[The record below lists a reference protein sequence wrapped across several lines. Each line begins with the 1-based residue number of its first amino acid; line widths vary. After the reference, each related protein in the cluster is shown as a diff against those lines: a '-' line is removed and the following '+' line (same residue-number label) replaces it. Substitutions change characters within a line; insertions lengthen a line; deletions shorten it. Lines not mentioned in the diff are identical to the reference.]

1 MINLLPLGL
10 IEKAKA
16 NCREDISEWQE
27 SYTDIV
33 QNPQGYSPVGTPCLA
48 VILENINSRLGVSM
62 ENMKAGRAVI
72 ELLRAEE
79 VDYIFGVTGLTTN
92 SMVTETYGREDISF
106 IDTRHEEGAA
116 LMAYG
121 YSKVTG
127 KPSVC
132 MTTSGA
138 GTINLAGGISLAY
151 KGRAPVIII
160 SGDTALE
167 YIGRD
172 GAQAFDL
179 VNVLKPLTKIAVQ
192 ANKTTRVPALIRDSF
207 RTALSGKQGPVMLDI
222 PRDLLDKEMISDE
235 FLQPAAYR
243 SVYRTQGDEASI
255 KSAADI
261 LLKSE
266 RPLLLAGGGI
276 LDSGATSEAVA
287 LSELLDMAIVP
298 SYGHHDAV
306 PNSHPHYVGPPG
318 SRGSGEAHEAMSKAD
333 VILALG
339 TRINQAST
347 NWNYSIINP
356 DTKIIQVDIDPIEIG
371 RNYPVEVGIVGDAAA
386 VGQQLIKAI
395 TTAAP
400 EGNKLPDWKDTF
412 TKLSQSRLERL
423 KAEETI
429 SENPIMPQQVFPELN
444 KVFPEDAMITID
456 AGVAPGMSYDR
467 LKFEH
472 PRTMFNYVGQGAL
485 GMGYSVGLGTKLGRP
500 NRTAISMH
508 GDGGFLYTCGE
519 INTAVR
525 HNIPL
530 VSIVLNNN
538 CMGAEKSQQKNLHE
552 EHYVGVNLTNPRF
565 DKLAEV
571 FGAKGFYVEQA
582 DQIGD
587 AVTEAI
593 RSGMPSVIE
602 LSLIHI

>member
-1 MINLLPLGL
+1 
-10 IEKAKA
+10 
-16 NCREDISEWQE
+16 
-27 SYTDIV
+27 
-33 QNPQGYSPVGTPCLA
+33 
-48 VILENINSRLGVSM
+48 M

-72 ELLRAEE
+72 ELLRAEQVE
-79 VDYIFGVTGLTTN
+79 YLFGVTGLTTN
-92 SMVTETYGREDISF
+92 SMVTETYGREDIKF

-151 KGRAPVIII
+151 KGRAPVVII
-160 SGDTALE
+160 SGDTAME

-172 GAQAFDL
+172 GSQAFDL
-179 VNVLKPLTKIAVQ
+179 VNILKPLTKIAVQ
-192 ANKTTRVPALIRDSF
+192 ANTTNRVPSLIRDSF
-207 RTALSGKQGPVMLDI
+207 RTALSGKQGPVLLDI

-235 FLQPAAYR
+235 FLKPASYR
-243 SVYRTQGDEASI
+243 SISRTQGDEGLIQLASQMLLNA
-255 KSAADI
+255 KS
-261 LLKSE
+261 
-266 RPLLLAGGGI
+266 PLLLAGGGV
-276 LDSGATSEAVA
+276 LDSEASKEAVA
-287 LSELLDMAIVP
+287 LAELLDMALVP
-298 SYGHHDAV
+298 SYGHHDAI
-306 PNSHPHYVGPPG
+306 PNSHPNYVGPPG
-318 SRGSGEAHEAMSKAD
+318 SRGSGEAHEAMNKAD

-347 NWNYSIINP
+347 AWDYSIINP
-356 DTKIIQVDIDPIEIG
+356 STKIIQIDIDPIEIG
-371 RNYPVEVGIVGDAAA
+371 RNYPVAIGIVGDAAA
-386 VGQQLIKAI
+386 VGQQLIKHI
-395 TTAAP
+395 TSTAP
-400 EGNKLPDWKDTF
+400 EGNNLPEWKETF
-412 TKLSQSRLERL
+412 TNLAQSRLNRL
-423 KAEETI
+423 KDEENI
-429 SENPIMPQQVFPELN
+429 SENPIMPQQVFPEFN
-444 KVFPEDAMITID
+444 KIFPDDAMITID
-456 AGVAPGMSYDR
+456 AGVAPGLSYDR

-500 NRTAISMH
+500 SKTAISIH

-538 CMGAEKSQQKNLHE
+538 CMGAEKSQQKSLHE

-571 FGAKGFYVEQA
+571 FGAKGFYIEKA
-582 DQIGD
+582 DQISD
-587 AVTEAI
+587 AVNEAI
-593 RSGMPSVIE
+593 KSGMPSVIE
-602 LSLIHI
+602 IPVQEYFPPAAPTGL

>member
-1 MINLLPLGL
+1 
-10 IEKAKA
+10 
-16 NCREDISEWQE
+16 
-27 SYTDIV
+27 
-33 QNPQGYSPVGTPCLA
+33 
-48 VILENINSRLGVSM
+48 M

-72 ELLRAEE
+72 ELLRAEQVE
-79 VDYIFGVTGLTTN
+79 YLFGVTGLTTN
-92 SMVTETYGREDISF
+92 SMVTETYGREDIKF

-151 KGRAPVIII
+151 KGRAPVVII
-160 SGDTALE
+160 SGDTAME

-172 GAQAFDL
+172 GSQAFDL
-179 VNVLKPLTKIAVQ
+179 VNILKPLTKIAVQ
-192 ANKTTRVPALIRDSF
+192 ANTTNRVPSLIRDSF
-207 RTALSGKQGPVMLDI
+207 RTALSGKQGPVLLDI

-235 FLQPAAYR
+235 FLKPASYR
-243 SVYRTQGDEASI
+243 SISRTQGDEGLIQLASQMLLNA
-255 KSAADI
+255 KS
-261 LLKSE
+261 
-266 RPLLLAGGGI
+266 PLLLAGGGV
-276 LDSGATSEAVA
+276 LDSEASKEAVA
-287 LSELLDMAIVP
+287 LAELLDMALVP
-298 SYGHHDAV
+298 SYGHHDAI
-306 PNSHPHYVGPPG
+306 PNSHPNYVGPPG
-318 SRGSGEAHEAMSKAD
+318 SRGSGEAHEAMNKAD

-347 NWNYSIINP
+347 AWDYSIINP
-356 DTKIIQVDIDPIEIG
+356 STKIIQIDIDPIEIG
-371 RNYPVEVGIVGDAAA
+371 RNYPVAIGIVGDAAA
-386 VGQQLIKAI
+386 VGQQLIKHI
-395 TTAAP
+395 TSTAPKGNNLP
-400 EGNKLPDWKDTF
+400 EWKETF
-412 TKLSQSRLERL
+412 TNLAQSRLNRL
-423 KAEETI
+423 KDEENI
-429 SENPIMPQQVFPELN
+429 SENPIMPQQVFPEFN

-456 AGVAPGMSYDR
+456 AGVAPGLSYDR

-500 NRTAISMH
+500 SKTAISIH

-538 CMGAEKSQQKNLHE
+538 CMGAEKSQQKSLHE

-571 FGAKGFYVEQA
+571 FGAKGFYIEKA
-582 DQIGD
+582 DQISD
-587 AVTEAI
+587 AVNEAI
-593 RSGMPSVIE
+593 KSGMPSVIE
-602 LSLIHI
+602 IPVQEYFPPAAPTGL

>member
-1 MINLLPLGL
+1 
-10 IEKAKA
+10 
-16 NCREDISEWQE
+16 
-27 SYTDIV
+27 
-33 QNPQGYSPVGTPCLA
+33 
-48 VILENINSRLGVSM
+48 M

-72 ELLRAEE
+72 ELLRAEQVE
-79 VDYIFGVTGLTTN
+79 YLFGVTGLTTN
-92 SMVTETYGREDISF
+92 SMVTETYGREDIKF

-151 KGRAPVIII
+151 KGRAPVVII
-160 SGDTALE
+160 SGDTAME

-172 GAQAFDL
+172 GSQAFDL
-179 VNVLKPLTKIAVQ
+179 VNILKPLTKIAVQ
-192 ANKTTRVPALIRDSF
+192 ANTTNRVPSLIRDSF
-207 RTALSGKQGPVMLDI
+207 RTALSGKQGPVLLDI

-235 FLQPAAYR
+235 FLKPASYR
-243 SVYRTQGDEASI
+243 SISRTQGDEGLIQLASQMLLDA
-255 KSAADI
+255 KS
-261 LLKSE
+261 
-266 RPLLLAGGGI
+266 PLLLAGGGV
-276 LDSGATSEAVA
+276 LDSEASKEAVA
-287 LSELLDMAIVP
+287 LAELLDMALVP
-298 SYGHHDAV
+298 SYGHHDAI
-306 PNSHPHYVGPPG
+306 PNSHPNYVGPPG
-318 SRGSGEAHEAMSKAD
+318 SRGSGEAHEAMNKAD

-347 NWNYSIINP
+347 AWDYSIINP
-356 DTKIIQVDIDPIEIG
+356 STKIIQIDIDPIEIG
-371 RNYPVEVGIVGDAAA
+371 RNYPVAIGIVGDAAA
-386 VGQQLIKAI
+386 VGQQLIKHI
-395 TTAAP
+395 TSTAP
-400 EGNKLPDWKDTF
+400 EGNNLPEWKETF
-412 TKLSQSRLERL
+412 TNLAQSRLNRL
-423 KAEETI
+423 KDEENI
-429 SENPIMPQQVFPELN
+429 SENPIMPQQVFPEFN
-444 KVFPEDAMITID
+444 KIFPEDAMITID
-456 AGVAPGMSYDR
+456 AGVAPGLSYDR

-500 NRTAISMH
+500 SKTAISIH

-538 CMGAEKSQQKNLHE
+538 CMGAEKSQQKSLHE

-571 FGAKGFYVEQA
+571 FGAKGFYIEKA
-582 DQIGD
+582 DQISD
-587 AVTEAI
+587 AVNEAI
-593 RSGMPSVIE
+593 KSGMPSVIE
-602 LSLIHI
+602 IPVQEYFPPAAPTGL

>member
-1 MINLLPLGL
+1 
-10 IEKAKA
+10 
-16 NCREDISEWQE
+16 
-27 SYTDIV
+27 
-33 QNPQGYSPVGTPCLA
+33 
-48 VILENINSRLGVSM
+48 M

-72 ELLRAEE
+72 ELLRAEQVE
-79 VDYIFGVTGLTTN
+79 YLFGVTGLTTN
-92 SMVTETYGREDISF
+92 SMVTETYGREDIKF

-151 KGRAPVIII
+151 KGRAPVVII
-160 SGDTALE
+160 SGDTAME

-172 GAQAFDL
+172 GSQAFDL
-179 VNVLKPLTKIAVQ
+179 VNILKPLTKIAVQ
-192 ANKTTRVPALIRDSF
+192 ANTTNRVPSLIRDSF
-207 RTALSGKQGPVMLDI
+207 RTALSGKQGPVLLDI

-235 FLQPAAYR
+235 FLKPASYR
-243 SVYRTQGDEASI
+243 SISRTQGDEGLIQLASQMLLNA
-255 KSAADI
+255 KS
-261 LLKSE
+261 
-266 RPLLLAGGGI
+266 PLLLAGGGV
-276 LDSGATSEAVA
+276 LDSEASKEAVELA
-287 LSELLDMAIVP
+287 ELLDMALVP
-298 SYGHHDAV
+298 SYGHHDAI
-306 PNSHPHYVGPPG
+306 PNSHPNYVGPPG
-318 SRGSGEAHEAMSKAD
+318 SRGSGEAHEAMNKAD

-347 NWNYSIINP
+347 AWDYSIINP
-356 DTKIIQVDIDPIEIG
+356 STKIIQIDIDPIEIG
-371 RNYPVEVGIVGDAAA
+371 RNYPVAIGIVGDAAA
-386 VGQQLIKAI
+386 VGQQLIKHI
-395 TTAAP
+395 TSTAP
-400 EGNKLPDWKDTF
+400 EGNNLPEWKETF
-412 TKLSQSRLERL
+412 TNLAQSRLNRL
-423 KAEETI
+423 KDEENI
-429 SENPIMPQQVFPELN
+429 SENPIMPQQVFPEFN
-444 KVFPEDAMITID
+444 KIFPEDAMITID
-456 AGVAPGMSYDR
+456 AGVAPGLSYDR

-500 NRTAISMH
+500 SKTAISIH

-538 CMGAEKSQQKNLHE
+538 CMGAEKSQQKSLHE

-571 FGAKGFYVEQA
+571 FGEKGFYIEKA
-582 DQIGD
+582 DQISD
-587 AVTEAI
+587 AVNEAI
-593 RSGMPSVIE
+593 KSGMPSVIE
-602 LSLIHI
+602 IPVQEYFPPAAPTGL

>member
-1 MINLLPLGL
+1 M
-10 IEKAKA
+10 
-16 NCREDISEWQE
+16 Q
-27 SYTDIV
+27 
-33 QNPQGYSPVGTPCLA
+33 
-48 VILENINSRLGVSM
+48 
-62 ENMKAGRAVI
+62 NMKAGRAVI
-72 ELLRAEE
+72 ELLRAEQ

-92 SMVTETYGREDISF
+92 SMVTETYGREDIKF

-138 GTINLAGGISLAY
+138 GTINLAGGVSLAY
-151 KGRAPVIII
+151 KGRAPVVII

-172 GAQAFDL
+172 GSQAFDL
-179 VNVLKPLTKIAVQ
+179 VNILKPLTKSAVQ
-192 ANKTTRVPALIRDSF
+192 ANKTDRVPALLRDAF

-235 FLQPAAYR
+235 FLRPTAYR
-243 SVYRTQGDEASI
+243 PVNQRTQGDESLI
-255 KSAADI
+255 KSASEI
-261 LLKSE
+261 LLNAK
-266 RPLLLAGGGI
+266 RPLLLAGGGV
-276 LDSGATSEAVA
+276 LDSGASKEAA
-287 LSELLDMAIVP
+287 TLSELLDMAIVP

-306 PNSHPHYVGPPG
+306 PNSHPNYVGPPG
-318 SRGSGEAHEAMSKAD
+318 SRGAGEAHEAMGKAD
-333 VILALG
+333 VILAFG

-347 NWNYSIINP
+347 AWDYSIISP
-356 DTKIIQVDIDPIEIG
+356 ETKIIQVDIDAIEIG
-371 RNYPVEVGIVGDAAA
+371 RNYPVVVGIVGDAAA
-386 VGQQLIKAI
+386 VGQQLINTI
-395 TTAAP
+395 TSMSSQGNSLP
-400 EGNKLPDWKDTF
+400 EWKTTF
-412 TKLSQSRLERL
+412 TNLAKSRLARL
-423 KAEETI
+423 KDEENI
-429 SENPIMPQQVFPELN
+429 SETPMMPQEVFPQFN
-444 KVFPEDAMITID
+444 KIFPEDAMITID
-456 AGVAPGMSYDR
+456 AGIAPGMSYDR

-500 NRTAISMH
+500 NRTAISIH

-530 VSIVLNNN
+530 ISIVLNNN
-538 CMGAEKSQQKNLHE
+538 CMGAEKSQQKNLHD

-571 FGAKGFYVEQA
+571 FGAKGFYVEKA
-582 DQIGD
+582 DQISD
-587 AVTEAI
+587 AIDEAI
-593 RSGMPSVIE
+593 KSGMPSVIE
-602 LSLIHI
+602 IPVQEYFPPAAPTGL